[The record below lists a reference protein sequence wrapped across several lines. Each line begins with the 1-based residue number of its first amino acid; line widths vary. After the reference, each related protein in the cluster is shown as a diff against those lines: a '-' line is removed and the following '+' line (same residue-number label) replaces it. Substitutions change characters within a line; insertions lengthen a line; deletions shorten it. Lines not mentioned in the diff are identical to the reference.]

1 MKTCK
6 KCKGVIIERG
16 FKENRRYE
24 CSKCGF
30 VKISLFSRLFGNY
43 QGYPKEMDKWEGFND
58 WRVDT
63 K

>member
-1 MKTCK
+1 MIK
-6 KCKGVIIERG
+6 RG

-30 VKISLFSRLFGNY
+30 VFISFWSRTFGNY

-58 WRVDT
+58 WRI